1 MVCDTSLLS
10 LEQGRTHVP
19 DALCLACLGLP
30 ASFIKKK
37 KLWSFLAG
45 WWVKDL
51 ALSLLWH
58 RCDPQ
63 PGNFI
68 MLQAQPPKTHK
79 TTTKKR
85 NVA

>member
-1 MVCDTSLLS
+1 MT
-10 LEQGRTHVP
+10 
-19 DALCLACLGLP
+19 P
-30 ASFIKKK
+30 ASSAWSRGAHTYQMRYVWPAWGCLLLLLKKK

>member
-37 KLWSFLAG
+37 KTVEF
-45 WWVKDL
+45 
-51 ALSLLWH
+51 
-58 RCDPQ
+58 
-63 PGNFI
+63 PGG
-68 MLQAQPPKTHK
+68 L
-79 TTTKKR
+79 
-85 NVA
+85 VG